1 VSDSVVLKEFLVALG
16 YKNDEAALRKF
27 ENGITQVTKVVVG
40 FAAAVEASAFA
51 VAVGVAKMAN
61 NLERLYF
68 ASQRTGTAASSL
80 KAFDRAAQSFG
91 ASAGDA
97 LSAAEGL
104 ATFFRKN
111 PGGRGWLDAML
122 GQVGESADGKDQVQV
137 LASLAKLFAAN
148 KSRGTEFQN
157 YQIGGQLG
165 LSDNLIQ
172 AMTSGDFLAKLQQ
185 LQKQMK
191 NSGLDGAAAHAHKF
205 EESLRSLGNQLYYFG
220 IQVVDS
226 LQLKFGKS
234 LDDVSRILER
244 NGPQWAKEISD
255 FVGHFID
262 DFNQVLTWVEANAG
276 PIHDAI
282 KHAFDAIREA
292 YDTVKPIFEWLKDKF
307 VELDEKTGGWSTK
320 LLALAVALKAIGVT
334 EIVGGVLNLAAAFVR
349 LGAAMAIGTGT
360 GLTGILAGIV
370 TAANALGALL
380 VIVSGGIGYVLG
392 SAINNMFPKLS
403 STLGAGMERFAEGWS
418 HLSAQFMEKYSNQ
431 DSRRNYVVD
440 RLKSM
445 GWSDEQ
451 AVGIA
456 ANLQQESDYKS
467 TAANGSHYGVA
478 QWDKAGQ
485 DRYAAWAANTGAR
498 DGDIHGADLGEQL
511 DFLNFDARKM
521 GMAQRM
527 ASAANYR
534 YDAAALFS
542 RYYERPGTTDAERDS
557 EANARGN
564 LAKGLGVNVTNNIT
578 VTGVTDPHHTA
589 NEIQRRLERLNAETA
604 RQFAPTG
611 SVQ

>member
-1 VSDSVVLKEFLVALG
+1 MSGDVIKEFLVALG
-16 YKNDEAALRKF
+16 YKNDEKALQQF
-27 ENGITQVTKVVVG
+27 ERGITQVTKVVVG

-61 NLERLYF
+61 NLEQLYF

-122 GQVGESADGKDQVQV
+122 GQVGESAEGKDQIQV
-137 LASLAKLFAAN
+137 MASLAKLFAAN

-185 LQKQMK
+185 LQKQM
-191 NSGLDGAAAHAHKF
+191 NASGLDKAAAHAHQF
-205 EESLRSLGNQLYYFG
+205 EESLRRLGDQLYYFG
-220 IQVVDS
+220 IEVVDA

-234 LDDVSRILER
+234 LDTVTEILAR
-244 NGPQWAKEISD
+244 NGPQWAREISD

-262 DFNQVLTWVEANAG
+262 DFNQLLAWVQANSG

-282 KHAFDAIREA
+282 KHAFDSILDA
-292 YDTVKPIFEWLKDKF
+292 YEKIKPVFTWLFDKLK
-307 VELDEKTGGWSTK
+307 ELDEATGGWSTK
-320 LLALAVALKAIGVT
+320 LIVLAGALKAIGVT

-380 VIVSGGIGYVLG
+380 VIVSGGIGYVIG
-392 SAINNMFPKLS
+392 SAINNIFPKLS
-403 STLGAGMERFAEGWS
+403 STIGAGMERFADWWNHENS
-418 HLSAQFMEKYSNQ
+418 KFMEGNSNQ
-431 DSRRNYVVD
+431 ESRRNYVVD

-456 ANLQQESDYKS
+456 ANLQQESDYKAS
-467 TAANGSHYGVA
+467 AANGSHYGVA

-485 DRYAAWAANTGAR
+485 GRYAMWAANTGAR
-498 DGDIHGADLGEQL
+498 DGDIHNADIAEQL

-527 ASAANYR
+527 ASALNYR
-534 YDAAALFS
+534 YDSAALFS
-542 RYYERPGTTDAERDS
+542 RYYERPGNTDAERDA
-557 EANARGN
+557 EANRRGN
-564 LAKGLGVNVTNNIT
+564 LARGMGMNIHNEIN
-578 VTGVTDPHHTA
+578 VTGVTDPQHTA
-589 NEIQRRLERLNAETA
+589 DEIERRLERLNAATA
-604 RQFAPTG
+604 REFAPTG
-611 SVQ
+611 VQ